1 VWGSRDKQNSTDW
14 PRQLQEPGSHR
25 LRSETAFTSGY
36 GTIPRHIDALSGV
49 AVKCPAVGRRS
60 EGTGRMAYRFLLEV
74 PESLADAASIAVE
87 RVDDAQVLVARPSHG
102 LGVDDPVIDMTVA
115 AHSLRVV
122 DSLFDWYESMSPPRS
137 EVRMVLHGGERY
149 ALESVDR
156 GRLVALIRRDQPWVE
171 RSIPHIG
178 DHEPVA
184 ETPRYSVGPGC
195 SRVGSAEESASRN
208 VPAALVEHER
218 DAVGMAPTGQP
229 AAVLQIRAI
238 NYLLVQVNDL
248 RKAEVFYQE
257 FFGMQ
262 LLGRVRRGPDGA
274 LLPLP
279 GNYSWDQALQT
290 GELADTTF
298 LSNGPLTLAAQ
309 SVGLGVV
316 LGQGAVETVS
326 IGVDSRTFAAFKGQV
341 LMRPLT
347 ILRSSVASFIFR
359 DPFNVNWEVAVMGS
373 VPLIPV

>member
-1 VWGSRDKQNSTDW
+1 
-14 PRQLQEPGSHR
+14 
-25 LRSETAFTSGY
+25 
-36 GTIPRHIDALSGV
+36 
-49 AVKCPAVGRRS
+49 
-60 EGTGRMAYRFLLEV
+60 MAYRFLLEV
-74 PESLADAASIAVE
+74 PETLADAASIAVE

-102 LGVDDPVIDMTVA
+102 LGVDDRYVDMTVA

-122 DSLFDWYESMSPPRS
+122 DSLFDWYESMSPPRPD
-137 EVRMVLHGGERY
+137 VRMVLHGGERHE
-149 ALESVDR
+149 LENVDR
-156 GRLVALIRRDQPWVE
+156 GRMVALIRRDQPWVE

-184 ETPRYSVGPGC
+184 GTPRYPVGPG
-195 SRVGSAEESASRN
+195 ASRTAPAGETDGGS

-218 DAVGMAPTGQP
+218 GAVGMAPAGQP
-229 AAVLQIRAI
+229 AAALQIRAI

-257 FFGMQ
+257 FFGMR
-262 LLGRVRRGPDGA
+262 LLGRVRRGPDGT
-274 LLPLP
+274 LMPLP
-279 GNYSWDQALQT
+279 SDYSWDRALQS

-298 LSNGPLTLAAQ
+298 LSNGPLTLAVQ

-316 LGQGAVETVS
+316 LGQGALETVS
-326 IGVDSRTFAAFKGQV
+326 IGVDSHTFATFKGEV

-347 ILRSSVASFIFR
+347 VLRSGVASFIFR
-359 DPFNVNWEVAVMGS
+359 DPFNVNWEVAVLGS